1 MKSDGSGTYLHTQT
15 QNKEFLHFLPEI
27 KKPSSTSMVAVLSK
41 YENIILGTKSFSTPD
56 E

>member
-1 MKSDGSGTYLHTQT
+1 MKSDGSGTYPNPEQGISSY
-15 QNKEFLHFLPEI
+15 LPEI
-27 KKPSSTSMVAVLSK
+27 KKPSSTMVVVLSK